1 MLASERHQLILRLLD
16 DRGSLRT
23 ADLAA
28 ELAVTDETVRR
39 DFQALAEAHQLTRTH
54 GGATSLSGRPK
65 LQSFTERRAIR
76 VAEKRAIAAAALKL
90 IEPGMTY
97 AFDSST
103 TAFELVLM
111 LPDLPYRVVT
121 NAYAVMDHLIR
132 MDHMELVFTG
142 GKYQPK
148 SQTFVGSDSGAAL
161 RRHNINMAFVSCV
174 GMDVGRGA
182 SESFEEQAGFKEA
195 LVELA
200 EEVVLLVDSK
210 KLNQRAEYFF
220 AETSCI
226 NRVITDKA
234 ADPVILAALRNEGC
248 EITLA

>member
-1 MLASERHQLILRLLD
+1 MLASERHQLILRLLEE
-16 DRGSLRT
+16 RGSLRT
-23 ADLAA
+23 TDLAV

-39 DFQALAEAHQLTRTH
+39 DFQVLADAHQLARTH

-65 LQSFTERRAIR
+65 LQSFTERRGIR
-76 VAEKRAIAAAALKL
+76 VDQKRAIAKAALSL

-132 MDHMELVFTG
+132 MDHVELVITG

-148 SQTFVGSDSGAAL
+148 SQTFVGRDSAAAL
-161 RRHNINMAFVSCV
+161 RRHKINIAFVSCV
-174 GMDVGRGA
+174 GMDVQRGA
-182 SESFEEQAGFKEA
+182 SESFEEQAGFKEVLA
-195 LVELA
+195 DIA
-200 EEVVLLVDSK
+200 EEVVLLMDSK
-210 KLNQRAEYFF
+210 KLNQRAEHFF
-220 AETSCI
+220 AETRCI
-226 NRVITDKA
+226 TRVITDSG
-234 ADPVILAALRNEGC
+234 ADPEILNELRDGGC
-248 EITLA
+248 EITVA